1 MHKRT
6 ELNFGYGDATWY
18 TSKTWRVPLP
28 CLWFLPSSCTRH
40 VDKSDSVT
48 ILLFLESLTTQ
59 EERGGRENGEIKDET
74 NLQRLKSV
82 SSFDSN
88 QRWVFVTG
96 RNSSLT
102 IVHSHERKIATSKD
116 YSVFRKDISGL
127 QICGINIKSKLPDEL
142 TPLLFI

>member
-59 EERGGRENGEIKDET
+59 EERGRRENGEIKDET
-74 NLQRLKSV
+74 NFQRLKSV

-102 IVHSHERKIATSKD
+102 IVRSHERKIAMSKD

-127 QICGINIKSKLPDEL
+127 QICGINIKSKLPDGL